1 MQTNNDINKKFV
13 SGLSA
18 GIANTIMFNP
28 VDRAIYLMVR
38 DNKSLFDK
46 SVWKN
51 PYCGV
56 RQAFYGRVIGYGIYF
71 TLFDV
76 YREKLK
82 MNMFMASLGIKEHSN
97 ETEIVM
103 NTLVASIATGCTTA
117 VLTNPINVIKMFN
130 WNQDTNNKKLVVLGT
145 EMYKK
150 YGYNVFFKGLECTML
165 RDSIF
170 SSIFY
175 GLSTKYNKE
184 KSIMK
189 DVCFATVGTI
199 AASPINYARNEK
211 YFNFDKK
218 VTIMDVTKE
227 FSMDIK
233 NGNIKNLI
241 FHKLNIGWGTLRV
254 GVGMALSKQ
263 IYETILAKV

>member
-1 MQTNNDINKKFV
+1 MNNDIHKKFI
-13 SGLSA
+13 SGLGA
-18 GIANTIMFNP
+18 GVINTVLFNP
-28 VDRAIYLMVR
+28 VDKAIYLMIR
-38 DNKSLFDK
+38 DNKSLFDS

-51 PYCGV
+51 PYRGV
-56 RQAFYGRVIGYGIYF
+56 SQAFYGRVMGYGIYF

-76 YREKLK
+76 YRENF
-82 MNMFMASLGIKEHSN
+82 NMSVLAS
-97 ETEIVM
+97 
-103 NTLVASIATGCTTA
+103 SIGTGCTTA
-117 VLTNPINVIKMFN
+117 VLTSPINVIKMFN
-130 WNQDTNNKKLVVLGT
+130 WNQDTNNKKLRILGM

-150 YGYNVFFKGLECTML
+150 YGYSVFFKGLECTML
-165 RDSIF
+165 RDSLF

-175 GLSTKYNKE
+175 GLSTKYNEE
-184 KSIMK
+184 KNMVK
-189 DVCFATVGTI
+189 DICFGTI
-199 AASPINYARNEK
+199 GTIVASPINYARNEK

-218 VTIMDVTKE
+218 ITVIDVTKE
-227 FSMDIK
+227 LFTDIK